1 MWLARSLHSGLLD
14 PRPGWL
20 SGETFLVV
28 EGSAWMLG
36 TEVQGLQWAATV
48 KKVALCG

>member
-1 MWLARSLHSGLLD
+1 MV
-14 PRPGWL
+14 
-20 SGETFLVV
+20 SGETFLVI

-48 KKVALCG
+48 KRVALCG